1 MATPLSLSPTPLT
14 DLGSASYKT
23 LLEDDYSVNKL
34 NLKAKASTKNGGVVN
49 YKGSTT
55 LSVFDGKES

>member
-1 MATPLSLSPTPLT
+1 MSTPLSLSSSPLT

-34 NLKAKASTKNGGVVN
+34 NFKAKANTKNGGTVN
-49 YKGSTT
+49 YKASST
-55 LSVFDGKES
+55 LEVFDGKES